1 MPPQKNSGNKGA
13 KRETGVSVKN
23 NKFIQSFLDDVR
35 KEGNVKDVYVAR
47 ILKKMGNGRV
57 EAFYVDEKSKPFTV
71 QAVIRGSFRGRG
83 KRSVWIEDNSIVIIV
98 DSGIGGSA
106 EFEVMALLS
115 PDQVRELRKAKD
127 IDPRILALGVTDA
140 ELLTSGKP
148 LELDE
153 GFVFENSEGEEDSEV
168 DIDDI

>member
-1 MPPQKNSGNKGA
+1 
-13 KRETGVSVKN
+13 
-23 NKFIQSFLDDVR
+23 
-35 KEGNVKDVYVAR
+35 
-47 ILKKMGNGRV
+47 
-57 EAFYVDEKSKPFTV
+57 
-71 QAVIRGSFRGRG
+71 
-83 KRSVWIEDNSIVIIV
+83 
-98 DSGIGGSA
+98 
-106 EFEVMALLS
+106 MALLS